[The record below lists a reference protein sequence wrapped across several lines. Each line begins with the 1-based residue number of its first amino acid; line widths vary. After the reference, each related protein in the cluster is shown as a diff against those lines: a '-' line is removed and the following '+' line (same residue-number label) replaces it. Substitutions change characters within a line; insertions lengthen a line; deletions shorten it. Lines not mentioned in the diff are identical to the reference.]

1 MELPRAGG
9 PERAEPG
16 ALRLRRRWDPVS
28 ARPVSRGP
36 SRLGAGWDGLLP
48 ARLVGAAPS
57 LPEDPSVPTRG
68 GRCDQALQTR
78 LCTGV
83 SLRRPA
89 GGSCPDLGVRVARPL
104 GSRHRDPL
112 WISLVG
118 ECAEPTWEL
127 RVNQRAP
134 FSCMGRFQEGYCL
147 GPPSVSRG
155 SSAPSPPSPARP
167 EVGCGSP

>member
-1 MELPRAGG
+1 MELPRASG
-9 PERAEPG
+9 PERAEPR
-16 ALRLRRRWDPVS
+16 ALRLRWDPVS

-57 LPEDPSVPTRG
+57 LPEDPSILTRG
-68 GRCDQALQTR
+68 GRCDQALETR
-78 LCTGV
+78 LCAGV
-83 SLRRPA
+83 SLRPA

-112 WISLVG
+112 WISLAG

-127 RVNQRAP
+127 RVNQRTP

-147 GPPSVSRG
+147 GPPSVSPG